1 MKASLC
7 PSQVG
12 LAGMYNPMPDTS
24 IQADNPDRGS
34 ALSAEWADRIATI
47 NRVSH
52 LITAS
57 LSMDELLETAIEALN
72 TYLHYSNIALLLIAA
87 DQPEV
92 LVLRARSGLYS
103 TAVVGEYRQS
113 IDQGLIGRAVRTCQQ
128 VIVND
133 VQADPAYIPIPGAPT
148 IRAEIATPIRI
159 GERVLG
165 ALNIE
170 NDQLFTRDDAVSL
183 EIIADQLAIAIEN
196 ARLFAHMQSNVE
208 QLSRLYALSE
218 RISVTRDPDEVMR
231 AALEE
236 VATHSPYRCSLAL
249 FESEGGERPTYF
261 HVLYVFQPGVGVQ
274 HIDDR
279 FPFTDDPLNPLL
291 DSGQT
296 VAIIDVATDPR
307 VPDFLRREQIE
318 SGRPALALIPLIV
331 GGRRIG
337 NLVLS
342 HFEPHPWTDD
352 ELRLFRSSAN
362 QVAAAIENA
371 QRFEREKQ
379 RTERLGLIARVSQRI
394 AARLDPHE
402 LFTTT
407 VEELHHR
414 LGYDHV
420 SLFLLDPIDATVL
433 VQRARA
439 SRWPRGESG
448 GYRQSIGQGIIGA
461 AACQRAPQLV
471 NEVTADPRYV
481 AVPNAAELR
490 AELALPILL
499 GDRLLGVLDLA
510 SARNFREGDV
520 SGMSIVADQLAI
532 ALEHVTLFER
542 AQEVGVLEERQR
554 LARDLHDSVT
564 QLIFSLMLIA
574 QSIAPAYQRDP
585 AEGERRIN
593 RVLELSRTALAEMR
607 ALLFELRPPD
617 AHLALPKSAP
627 GEPTGIVPG
636 LTRVQRDGLT
646 AALQQHVA
654 DLARDG
660 LEIKVDARHYAPP
673 GGRFP
678 LSHEEALYR
687 IAQEALNN
695 VVKHARAQH
704 VWIKLMAVNSALHL
718 TVQDDGVGFEASGA
732 ALRRVTADNSSG
744 GFGLKTMRERAEV
757 LGGQLAVTSQL
768 NAGTTIEVTLPV
780 GEEGS

>member
-1 MKASLC
+1 MKNNKSNTYVQ
-7 PSQVG
+7 P
-12 LAGMYNPMPDTS
+12 
-24 IQADNPDRGS
+24 DNPDRTS
-34 ALSAEWADRIATI
+34 SLSAEWADRIATI
-47 NRVSH
+47 SRVSH

-57 LSMDELLETAIEALN
+57 VSMDELLETAIEAIN
-72 TYLHYSNIALLLIAA
+72 TYLHYSNIALLLIAV
-87 DQPEV
+87 DRPDV
-92 LVLRARSGLYS
+92 LVLRARSGLYN

-113 IDQGLIGRAVRTCQQ
+113 IEQGVIGRAVRTCRQ
-128 VIVND
+128 VVVND
-133 VQADPAYIPIPGAPT
+133 VKDDPAYIPIPGAST

-170 NDQLFTRDDAVSL
+170 NDQPFTADDAVSI

-218 RISVTRDPDEVMR
+218 RISITRDPDEVMR

-249 FESEGGERPTYF
+249 FESEGGERPTHF
-261 HVLYVFQPGVGVQ
+261 RVLYVFQPGVGVQ
-274 HIDDR
+274 QIDDR

-296 VAIIDVATDPR
+296 VAIVDVATDSR

-342 HFEPHPWTDD
+342 HSEPHQWTDD

-379 RTERLGLIARVSQRI
+379 RTERLGMIARVSQRI
-394 AARLDPHE
+394 AARLNSHE
-402 LFTTT
+402 LFATT

-420 SLFLLDPIDATVL
+420 SLFLLDPLDAAVL
-433 VQRARA
+433 VQRARV
-439 SRWPRGESG
+439 SRWPRGESKE
-448 GYRQSIGQGIIGA
+448 YRQSITQGIIGA
-461 AACQRAPQLV
+461 AARQRTPQLINDV
-471 NEVTADPRYV
+471 LTDPHYV
-481 AVPNAAELR
+481 PVPNAAELH
-490 AELALPILL
+490 AELAIPILL

-510 SARNFREGDV
+510 SARSFREEDV
-520 SGMSIVADQLAI
+520 TGMSIVADQLAI
-532 ALEHVTLFER
+532 ALEHAALFER

-574 QSIAPAYQRDP
+574 QSIAPAYRRDP
-585 AEGERRIN
+585 TEGERRIN

-617 AHLALPKSAP
+617 PQPAAPTKSAE
-627 GEPTGIVPG
+627 GEDERIVPG
-636 LTRVQRDGLT
+636 LLRVQRDGLA
-646 AALQQHVA
+646 AALQRHVA

-660 LEIKVDARHYAPP
+660 LKIEMDARQYAST

-704 VWIKLMAVNSALHL
+704 VWIKLRAVNSALRL
-718 TVQDDGVGFEASGA
+718 TVQDDGAGFDTNGAGARRSASAGI
-732 ALRRVTADNSSG
+732 SG
-744 GFGLKTMRERAEV
+744 GFGLKTMHERAEV
-757 LGGQLAVTSQL
+757 LGGQFVVTSRL
-768 NAGTTIEVTLPV
+768 NAGTTIEVTLPLW
-780 GEEGS
+780 EDGS

>member
-1 MKASLC
+1 MLQPGQTCFVSIL
-7 PSQVG
+7 
-12 LAGMYNPMPDTS
+12 MPN
-24 IQADNPDRGS
+24 ADVQPDHPDRGS
-34 ALSAEWADRIATI
+34 SLSAEWADRIATI
-47 NRVSH
+47 SRVSH

-57 LSMDELLETAIEALN
+57 VSMDELLETAIEAIN
-72 TYLHYSNIALLLIAA
+72 TSLHYSNIALLLIAA
-87 DQPEV
+87 DQPGT

-113 IDQGLIGRAVRTCQQ
+113 IEEGVIGRAVRTCRQ
-128 VIVND
+128 VVVND
-133 VQADPAYIPIPGAPT
+133 VHADPAYIAIPGART
-148 IRAEIATPIRI
+148 IHAEIATPIRI

-170 NDQLFTRDDAVSL
+170 NDQPFTADDAVSL

-196 ARLFAHMQSNVE
+196 ARLFAKMQSNVE

-218 RISVTRDPDEVMR
+218 RISITRDPDEVMR

-249 FESEGGERPTYF
+249 FEPESGERPTHF
-261 HVLYVFQPGVGVQ
+261 RVLYVFQPGVGVQ
-274 HIDDR
+274 HIDER
-279 FPFTDDPLNPLL
+279 MPFTDDPLNPLL

-296 VAIIDVATDPR
+296 VAIVDVATDSR

-342 HFEPHPWTDD
+342 HTAPHQWTDD

-362 QVAAAIENA
+362 QVASAIENA

-394 AARLDPHE
+394 AARLNPHE
-402 LFTTT
+402 LFATT

-420 SLFLLDPIDATVL
+420 SLFLLDPLDATVL

-439 SRWPRGESG
+439 SRWPRGESD
-448 GYRQSIGQGIIGA
+448 GYRQSIGRGILGA
-461 AACQRAPQLV
+461 AARQRAPQLI
-471 NEVTADPRYV
+471 NDVTTDPRYIP
-481 AVPNAAELR
+481 VPKTELR
-490 AELALPILL
+490 AELAIPILL

-510 SARNFREGDV
+510 SARSFREGDV
-520 SGMSIVADQLAI
+520 TGMSIVADQLAI
-532 ALEHVTLFER
+532 ALEHVALFER

-574 QSIAPAYQRDP
+574 QSIAPAYRRDP
-585 AEGERRIN
+585 TEGERRIN

-617 AHLALPKSAP
+617 SQLAALPKSSEVQP
-627 GEPTGIVPG
+627 EQIVPG
-636 LTRVQRDGLT
+636 LTRVQRDGLA

-654 DLARDG
+654 NLRREG
-660 LEIKVDARHYAPP
+660 LKIEVDARQYVSTV
-673 GGRFP
+673 GRFP

-695 VVKHARAQH
+695 VGKHARAQH
-704 VWIKLMAVNSALHL
+704 VWIRLSAAPGALHL
-718 TVQDDGVGFEASGA
+718 TVQDDGAGFEFSEVGA
-732 ALRRVTADNSSG
+732 QRSIGDSSSS
-744 GFGLKTMRERAEV
+744 GFGLKTMRERAEI
-757 LGGQLAVTSQL
+757 LGGQFRVTSEF
-768 NAGTTIEVTLPV
+768 NAGTTIEVALPLW
-780 GEEGS
+780 EEGS

>member
-1 MKASLC
+1 MSDEGQDKCAPQPGRLVIVEASM
-7 PSQVG
+7 QN
-12 LAGMYNPMPDTS
+12 AD
-24 IQADNPDRGS
+24 IQADHS
-34 ALSAEWADRIATI
+34 EHASSLSAEWADRIATI
-47 NRVSH
+47 SRVSH

-57 LSMDELLETAIEALN
+57 VSMDELLDTAIEAIN

-87 DQPEV
+87 DDPAV

-103 TAVVGEYRQS
+103 TAVIGEYRQS
-113 IDQGLIGRAVRTCQQ
+113 IDHGLIGRAVRTRRQ

-133 VQADPAYIPIPGAPT
+133 VRADPAYIPIPGENR
-148 IRAEIATPIRI
+148 IRAEIATPVRI

-170 NDQLFTRDDAVSL
+170 NDLPFTADDAVSIG
-183 EIIADQLAIAIEN
+183 IIADQLAIALEN
-196 ARLFAHMQSNVE
+196 ARLFAGMQSNVE

-218 RISVTRDPDEVMR
+218 RISISRDPDEVMR

-236 VATHSPYRCSLAL
+236 VAAHSPYRCSLAL
-249 FESEGGERPTYF
+249 FELEGTERPTHF
-261 HVLYVFQPGVGVQ
+261 HILYMFQPGVGVRY
-274 HIDDR
+274 IDER
-279 FPFTDDPLNPLL
+279 VPFTVDPLNPVL

-296 VAIIDVATDPR
+296 VAIADVATDPR
-307 VPDFLRREQIE
+307 VPDFLRRDQLA
-318 SGRPALALIPLIV
+318 SGRPSLALIPLIV

-342 HFEPHPWTDD
+342 HTEPHHWTDD

-394 AARLDPHE
+394 AARLDPE
-402 LFTTT
+402 EMFATT
-407 VEELHHR
+407 VEELHER

-420 SLFLLDPIDATVL
+420 ALFLLDPLDVTVL

-439 SRWPRGESG
+439 SRWPRGESA
-448 GYRQSIGQGIIGA
+448 GYRQSIAHGIIGA
-461 AACQRAPQLV
+461 AARRRAPQLINDV
-471 NEVTADPRYV
+471 LADPDYV

-490 AELALPILL
+490 AELAIPVLL
-499 GDRLLGVLDLA
+499 GERLLGVLDLA
-510 SARNFREGDV
+510 GTRSFREDDV
-520 SGMSIVADQLAI
+520 TGLSIVADQLAI
-532 ALEHVTLFER
+532 ALEHAALFER

-585 AEGERRIN
+585 TEGERRIN

-607 ALLFELRPPD
+607 ALLFELRPPEVQS
-617 AHLALPKSAP
+617 AALATSIEADYAP
-627 GEPTGIVPG
+627 IVPG
-636 LTRVQRDGLT
+636 LLRVQREGLA
-646 AALQQHVA
+646 AALRRHVT

-660 LEIKVDARHYAPP
+660 LHIEVAASDTE
-673 GGRFP
+673 RFP
-678 LSHEEALYR
+678 LPLEEALYR

-704 VWIKLMAVNSALHL
+704 VWIEVRAVNNAVHL
-718 TVQDDGVGFEASGA
+718 TVRDDGVGFEIGGA
-732 ALRRVTADNSSG
+732 ATNRSDGDGSSG
-744 GFGLKTMRERAEV
+744 GFGLKTMRERASA
-757 LGGQLAVTSQL
+757 LGGQLSVTSQL
-768 NAGTTIEVTLPV
+768 TIGTTIEVILPA
-780 GEEGS
+780 GDKP